1 MEEWVRDLALRT
13 AGLLGIL
20 VAIAHGVIAEVY
32 VFVRSR
38 VEPQSTRRLLR
49 LIWQASTIDWIA
61 VGVLLIVAPV
71 LGSELARRWIIG
83 LATVVFGYAA
93 VANAVATKGQH
104 YGWWIAASVVA
115 LALLGI

>member
-1 MEEWVRDLALRT
+1 MGDCVRDLALRA
-13 AGLLGIL
+13 AGTLAIL

-32 VFVRSR
+32 VFVKSE

-71 LGSELARRWIIG
+71 LGSEVARRWVI
-83 LATVVFGYAA
+83 AVAAVVFGYAA
-93 VANAVATKGQH
+93 LANAVATRGQH
-104 YGWWIAASVVA
+104 IGWWIASGVVV